1 MTNTIPLD
9 NIRVWVKHA
18 KISGIG
24 GKIFTIITFFT
35 LTHKGKIQ
43 KSKKFV
49 SINPYIMTIY
59 ISNMETIFPF

>member
-1 MTNTIPLD
+1 MG
-9 NIRVWVKHA
+9 A

-24 GKIFTIITFFT
+24 GKIFTIITFFA
-35 LTHKGKIQ
+35 LTHKGKVQ